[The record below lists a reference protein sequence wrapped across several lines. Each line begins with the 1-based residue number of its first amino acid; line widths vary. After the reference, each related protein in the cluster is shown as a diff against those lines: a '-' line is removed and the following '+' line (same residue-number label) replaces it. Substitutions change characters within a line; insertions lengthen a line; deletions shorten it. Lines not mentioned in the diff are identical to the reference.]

1 MAKRR
6 PTISVPAI
14 RMLVI
19 AALLFV
25 GLGAA
30 GKASSG
36 GPLPII
42 YLDIPPFPQ
51 TPVVVALTQRGS
63 SVPGV
68 DYDLTLAPPAFF
80 EEINR
85 PHDALVAGAY
95 RQVVFV
101 LVEYHYHDGLH
112 NTFTTNLVLD
122 GMRYS
127 RPVPVALSDD
137 GHNRVTALQ
146 FPDMP
151 IYMLDEPHTWQLS
164 LPPDEKGNYTV
175 LTWETPLQL
184 PVSEP
189 AS

>member
-1 MAKRR
+1 MTRARSTFSR
-6 PTISVPAI
+6 LTI
-14 RMLVI
+14 RLLLVT
-19 AALLFV
+19 ALLAV

-30 GKASSG
+30 GEASSG
-36 GPLPII
+36 GELPVI

-51 TPVVVALTQRGS
+51 TPVVTALTQRGS

-68 DYDLTLAPPAFF
+68 NYDLTLAPPAFF
-80 EEINR
+80 AAINR
-85 PHDALVAGAY
+85 PDEALIAGAY

-112 NTFTTNLVLD
+112 TTFTTNLVLD

-127 RPVPVALSDD
+127 RPVPIALSDD

-151 IYMLDEPHTWQLS
+151 VSMLEEPHTWQLS
-164 LPPDEKGNYTV
+164 LPPDERGNQQV
-175 LTWETPLQL
+175 LTWETPVLL
-184 PVSEP
+184 P